1 MDLKEQY
8 TKMVMQ
14 YKDIIYKV
22 CYIYAEKDYI
32 EDYYQEVL
40 IELWR
45 SFPHFRSESKISTW
59 IYRISLNTCISFVR
73 KKKRNPLSKI
83 PSLEVDLT
91 FEDKE
96 KQQQIEFLHTLIN
109 RLDILEKSLVL
120 LWLEDLSYEEIAS
133 ITGLSISNVGVK
145 LSRIKEKLKKMS
157 NQ

>member
-14 YKDIIYKV
+14 HKDIIYKV

-45 SFPHFRSESKISTW
+45 SFPHFRSESKASTW

-73 KKKRNPLSKI
+73 KKKRNPFTKKLSLDIDVFDEGNEKAQQ
-83 PSLEVDLT
+83 LEELY
-91 FEDKE
+91 K
-96 KQQQIEFLHTLIN
+96 LIN
-109 RLDILEKSLVL
+109 QLNKLEKSIIL
-120 LWLEDLSYEEIAS
+120 LWLEEVPYEEIAS
-133 ITGLSISNVGVK
+133 ITGLSLSNVGVK
-145 LSRIKEKLKKMS
+145 ISRIKEKLKQMS